1 MKICPILYQPI
12 DDAERYSH
20 AGLKLFSKSL
30 DDLEVLPYSAQ
41 EQRQEALARAGKMS
55 IQGVQP
61 KISARLNVRAR
72 RMDVVDTGGEYILK
86 PQTLDYPEL
95 PENEDLTMRLAAL
108 AGVEAPL
115 HALLYSKDGSMT
127 YCVKRFDRMK
137 KNEKVPLEDF
147 AQLSG
152 MNRET
157 KYNSSMERV
166 AMIINTYCTFPALE
180 AGKLFQ
186 RTIFSFLIGNEDM
199 HLKNFSLIT
208 RNGRVDLS
216 PAYDLLN
223 STIALKGA
231 VEELA
236 LPLAGKKHGFTESV
250 FVKYYG
256 QERLG
261 LPKNIIDDMMQSFQN
276 ALTPWHEL
284 ISISFLSKSMKQQYH
299 ELLDSRAKRM
309 SIA

>member
-1 MKICPILYQPI
+1 
-12 DDAERYSH
+12 
-20 AGLKLFSKSL
+20 LFSKSL
-30 DDLEVLPYSAQ
+30 DDLEDLPYSAQ

-72 RMDVVDTGGEYILK
+72 RMDVVDTGGDYILK

-95 PENEDLTMRLAAL
+95 PENEDLTMHLAAM
-108 AGVEAPL
+108 AGIEVPL

-137 KNEKVPLEDF
+137 KNQKVPLEDF

-166 AMIINTYCTFPALE
+166 MTIIETYCTFPVLE
-180 AGKLFQ
+180 AAKLFQ

-208 RNGRVDLS
+208 RNGRVELS

-223 STIALKGA
+223 STIAMKGA

-236 LPLAGKKHGFTESV
+236 LPLAGKKHGFTEDV
-250 FVKYYG
+250 FIQYFG
-256 QERLG
+256 RERLG
-261 LPKNIIDDMMQSFQN
+261 LPKNVVDDRMQVFKKV
-276 ALTPWHEL
+276 LLPWHEL
-284 ISISFLSKSMKQQYH
+284 ISVSFLSESMKQQYH
-299 ELLDSRAKRM
+299 DLVDKRAKRM
-309 SIA
+309 SLAFRTNDLK